1 MPEKS
6 VGVAGQTM
14 SQTRSLCQETVVK
27 WFANYTMT
35 ISATAQQAA
44 KSRLVTRP
52 MKRFLEHYAAAK
64 CHVC

>member
-1 MPEKS
+1 MPCDGIRGVRRVRVLRVVVEMPEKS

-44 KSRLVTRP
+44 KSR
-52 MKRFLEHYAAAK
+52 
-64 CHVC
+64 